1 MLELRRT
8 DNPAYIYVLEAT
20 ERYSVASEM
29 VYGNSSVCCYTI
41 ALLIVVLQLVVVIP
55 LLAGVARD

>member
-29 VYGNSSVCCYTI
+29 VYGNS
-41 ALLIVVLQLVVVIP
+41 
-55 LLAGVARD
+55 